1 MMEKW
6 FVMDF
11 DGVLE
16 GMYNTK
22 KEAFLAHSIE
32 KSERV
37 GSGCYI
43 AYVSSDNEYVPS
55 YELIICK
62 EKDAIRL
69 GYGWLFQ
76 ERE

>member
-1 MMEKW
+1 
-6 FVMDF
+6 MDF

-16 GMYNTK
+16 GVYETK
-22 KEAFLAHSIE
+22 SKAFLAHGIE

-37 GSGCYI
+37 GQGCYI
-43 AYVSSDNEYVPS
+43 AHISSDNDYIPS
-55 YELIICK
+55 YELIICR

-76 ERE
+76 NRE